1 MKAKRVLAT
10 VAVALLFITSV
21 TACSQGGSD
30 EASFEGGPG
39 MLFFYSPDC
48 PICQKMK
55 PIVGEMEKEYG
66 GDFKIVRVNVDTTQG
81 KNRARAHG
89 VIGQPTFLIF
99 SEDNEEVRRLMGEQ
113 EREVMSQS
121 IENVLGD

>member
-1 MKAKRVLAT
+1 MKAKRVLVT

-21 TACSQGGSD
+21 TACSQGDSD
-30 EASFEGGPG
+30 EASFDGGPG

-66 GDFKIVRVNVDTTQG
+66 RDFKIVRVNVDTTRG
-81 KNRARAHG
+81 KNQARAHG

-113 EREVMSQS
+113 EPDVMRQS

>member
-1 MKAKRVLAT
+1 MKAKRTLI
-10 VAVALLFITSV
+10 AVGAVLLFITSV

-55 PIVGEMEKEYG
+55 PIVREMEKEYG
-66 GDFKIVRVNVDTTQG
+66 GDFKIVRVNVDKTRG

-89 VIGQPTFLIF
+89 VIGQPSFLIF
-99 SEDNEEVRRLMGEQ
+99 DDANEEVRRLMGEQ
-113 EREVMSQS
+113 EPDVLRQS
-121 IENVLGD
+121 IENVLKE